1 MKCSKKWS
9 LLFIKQPHLTN
20 EKRERIK
27 IYFAFSGG
35 IPYQHNQADEVKL
48 YITDDHQAITI
59 KGVEELKKKKA
70 NLKREQSKCEC
81 LLKINKLVFMESHIM
96 WSRDKVSLCILKRV
110 GLSYVMLGKSIKL
123 WKK

>member
-59 KGVEELKKKKA
+59 KGVEELKKKKRPILDGN
-70 NLKREQSKCEC
+70 NLNVNVYWKLINWYSWNHILCE
-81 LLKINKLVFMESHIM
+81 VE
-96 WSRDKVSLCILKRV
+96 
-110 GLSYVMLGKSIKL
+110 IK
-123 WKK
+123 